1 LNRILPLIFIA
12 LTSYSFS
19 QNGYLKKKEIF
30 LGADSIEGKRIIAG
44 MYLVSTD
51 SSTLRM
57 DLTIL
62 DDWIPKDSI
71 TELLTLDQSSIKQ
84 PLFFIPYQSDSIPAY
99 RYVNEYGFEIY
110 LAKEHCF
117 ESYNQYGVKNNASC
131 QFTMARVYLPEYQKF
146 YVSSLPLM
154 YHK

>member
-1 LNRILPLIFIA
+1 
-12 LTSYSFS
+12 
-19 QNGYLKKKEIF
+19 
-30 LGADSIEGKRIIAG
+30 
-44 MYLVSTD
+44 VSTD

>member
-1 LNRILPLIFIA
+1 MNPIFTLIFIA
-12 LTSYSFS
+12 LSSYSFS
-19 QNGYLKKKEIF
+19 QNGYLKKKELF

-51 SSTLRM
+51 SLTLQM

-62 DDWIPKDSI
+62 DNWMQKDSI
-71 TELLTLDQSSIKQ
+71 TELLTLDQSSIRQ
-84 PLFFIPYQSDSIPAY
+84 PLFMISHPSDSIPAY
-99 RYVNEYGFEIY
+99 RYFNERGFELY

-117 ESYNQYGVKNNASC
+117 ESYHQDGVKMNVSC
-131 QFTMARVYLPEYQKF
+131 PFTLAQVYLPEYQKF
-146 YVSSLPLM
+146 YVHSLPLM

>member
-1 LNRILPLIFIA
+1 MNPIFTLIFIA
-12 LTSYSFS
+12 LSSYSFS
-19 QNGYLKKKEIF
+19 QNGYLKKKELF

-51 SSTLRM
+51 SLTLQM

-62 DDWIPKDSI
+62 DNWIPKDSI